1 MHEANVN
8 IGILFQLDDGADFD
22 RRLASVCK
30 AIGVNLNCVK
40 VLATNDGSAEL
51 AQMVIANHPWWQV
64 SINKGKTR
72 LVELAAGDF
81 NNLEEQV

>member
-30 AIGVNLNCVK
+30 AIGVNLNRVK
-40 VLATNDGSAEL
+40 VVATNDVSSEL
-51 AQMVIANHPWWQV
+51 ALMVLR
-64 SINKGKTR
+64 INRRGR
-72 LVELAAGDF
+72 
-81 NNLEEQV
+81 